1 MCLEQAENCN
11 QRSNHPT
18 RIVNHKVIYQLC
30 ERGNWSLDKRKGS
43 SQIPYCQVRAGHL
56 PVDTTDMLGWAV
68 VCGGLSCALEGVSNG
83 PGLYPLE
90 ASSTTPKLTNV
101 SRLCQCSQGGWTSPT
116 ENHWSGSYWTAGFT
130 ISQCLLLW
138 RRYSISVENV
148 SNFGLEY
155 TTQVFVHHCIP
166 LLIIFI
172 PPKI

>member
-30 ERGNWSLDKRKGS
+30 ERGNWPLDKRKGS

-56 PVDTTDMLGWAV
+56 PVDTTDMLGWAI

-101 SRLCQCSQGGWTSPT
+101 SRLCQCSRGGELPQRKTTGAAPTGRQDSPF
-116 ENHWSGSYWTAGFT
+116 HSVFYYDAAIVFQWRM
-130 ISQCLLLW
+130 SQIL
-138 RRYSISVENV
+138 V
-148 SNFGLEY
+148 
-155 TTQVFVHHCIP
+155 
-166 LLIIFI
+166 
-172 PPKI
+172 